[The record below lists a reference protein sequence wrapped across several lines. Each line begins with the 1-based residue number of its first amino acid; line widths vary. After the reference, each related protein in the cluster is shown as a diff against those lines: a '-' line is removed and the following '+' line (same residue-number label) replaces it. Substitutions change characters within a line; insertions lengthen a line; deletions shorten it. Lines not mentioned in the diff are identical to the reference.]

1 MSQNSVMQHL
11 KTELIQVLVETF
23 ERSNG
28 IYLYQGT
35 SLFETLEGVS
45 AEQASRPVCSE
56 GTTLAAQVKHTAFY
70 LGVLE
75 EYVVA
80 NKTDSVDWEEIW
92 FRVKAVTSEEW
103 EVIRCELKTA
113 YQHLLATIKAIE
125 NWDENEVSGIVAIAS
140 HSAYHLGVIRQA
152 LHTILSS

>member
-1 MSQNSVMQHL
+1 M
-11 KTELIQVLVETF
+11 IQLLVETF

-35 SLFETLEGVS
+35 SLFETLDGVS
-45 AEQASRPVCSE
+45 VEQASRPVCSE
-56 GTTLAAQVKHTAFY
+56 GTTLAAQVKHTVFY

-92 FRVKAVTSEEW
+92 VRVKAVTSEGW
-103 EVIRCELKTA
+103 ELIRCELKSA
-113 YQHLLATIKAIE
+113 YQHLLATVKAIE
-125 NWDENEVSGIVAIAS
+125 NWYENEVSGMVAIAS

-152 LHTILSS
+152 LYTILSS